1 MGSPQPQLTN
11 RSADTIFRYMSN
23 YRNIDVNHLAGAF
36 KALAHPNRLK
46 IFLQLLDCCEPGTA
60 CSVEATNACC
70 VGDLGTNLEVAPS
83 TLSHHIKELH
93 QAGLVQMARR
103 GQHMDCWIDPET
115 LDTLRQFFVT
125 AR

>member
-1 MGSPQPQLTN
+1 
-11 RSADTIFRYMSN
+11 MSN
-23 YRNIDVNHLAGAF
+23 YRNIDINHLAGAF

-60 CSVEATNACC
+60 CSMEATNACC
-70 VGDLGTNLEVAPS
+70 VGDLGPNLEVAPS

-93 QAGLVQMARR
+93 QAGLLQMARR

>member
-1 MGSPQPQLTN
+1 
-11 RSADTIFRYMSN
+11 MSN
-23 YRNIDVNHLAGAF
+23 YQNTDVPQLARIF

-60 CSVEATNACC
+60 CSVNEASSCC
-70 VGDLGTNLEVAPS
+70 VGDLGTNLQVAPS
-83 TLSHHIKELH
+83 TLSHHLKELH

-103 GQHMDCWIDPET
+103 GQHMDCWIDP
-115 LDTLRQFFVT
+115 DTLESVRQFFAT